1 MKSDAIAYGVAGI
14 MFGLLAGWII
24 GSQQAKLA
32 PPPAPVAAAQQSAP
46 AEAPAVLDETQVAAF
61 KTVAEKEPKNPLP
74 RVGLGNMYFDAAR
87 YDEAIK
93 WYSEALKLS
102 PKDADISTDLGYA
115 YFAINEPDRALEQF
129 DRSLTMNPKH
139 LKTLWNIGVV
149 RARGKQDLQGAQA
162 AWEKLVEIAPDSVEG
177 QNAKRAL
184 EAIRSSHP
192 GAAGAPNSGN

>member
-1 MKSDAIAYGVAGI
+1 MKSDAIAFGVAGI
-14 MFGLLAGWII
+14 LFGLIAGWII

-32 PPPAPVAAAQQSAP
+32 PPPAPVAAQQNAP
-46 AEAPAVLDETQVAAF
+46 AEAAPAVLDETQVAAF

-93 WYSEALKLS
+93 WYTEALKLS
-102 PKDADISTDLGYA
+102 PKDANISTDLGYA
-115 YFAINEPDRALEQF
+115 YFAINDPDRALEQF
-129 DRSLTMNPKH
+129 ERSLAIDPKH

-162 AWEKLVEIAPDSVEG
+162 AWEKLVEIAPESVEG

-192 GAAGAPNSGN
+192 GATGAPSSGS

>member
-1 MKSDAIAYGVAGI
+1 
-14 MFGLLAGWII
+14 
-24 GSQQAKLA
+24 
-32 PPPAPVAAAQQSAP
+32 
-46 AEAPAVLDETQVAAF
+46 
-61 KTVAEKEPKNPLP
+61 
-74 RVGLGNMYFDAAR
+74 MYFDAAR